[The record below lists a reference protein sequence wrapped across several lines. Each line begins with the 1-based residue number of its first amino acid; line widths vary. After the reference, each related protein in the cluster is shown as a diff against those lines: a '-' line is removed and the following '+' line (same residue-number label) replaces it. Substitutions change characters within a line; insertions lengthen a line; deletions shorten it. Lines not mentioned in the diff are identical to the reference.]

1 MKVLIERVQAFFQ
14 KAPKTFKMPFH
25 FTILYFWIQL
35 VDYCLRLSE
44 VEDHDKEVYA
54 DLLKFW
60 KAHPWL
66 LNDQLFTQ
74 CESYTQFFSSLLSLF
89 VG

>member
-1 MKVLIERVQAFFQ
+1 
-14 KAPKTFKMPFH
+14 
-25 FTILYFWIQL
+25 
-35 VDYCLRLSE
+35 LSE